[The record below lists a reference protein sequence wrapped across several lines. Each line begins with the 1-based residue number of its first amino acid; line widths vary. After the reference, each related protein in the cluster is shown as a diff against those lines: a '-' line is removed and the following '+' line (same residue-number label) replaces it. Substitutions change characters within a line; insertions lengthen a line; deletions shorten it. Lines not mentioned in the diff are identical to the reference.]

1 MKKGPY
7 FENQRPSHCGCFYP
21 DSMRLGD
28 DGKGNRL
35 LFCTRH
41 GFFLCRMRRNKLNP
55 EHQPLELG
63 KLPTEAWRNKER
75 KRMSGAKKKSV
86 RE

>member
-1 MKKGPY
+1 M
-7 FENQRPSHCGCFYP
+7 
-21 DSMRLGD
+21 
-28 DGKGNRL
+28 
-35 LFCTRH
+35 FCKFH
-41 GFFLCRMRRNKLNP
+41 GFSLFKIRRNKLNP
-55 EHQPLELG
+55 EHQKLSLR